1 VPKPHDGTAA
11 PCSLQYTGR
20 TAGYVLTEE
29 IFTRGDTTELADSL
43 LAPVCAGRI
52 YVGGGLFTD
61 EQKAFHLE
69 LAQEFEALGF
79 SVFLPQRDG
88 HEAAALDDWT
98 DAEKV
103 RRIYRRDLVEV
114 CSARFLFAD
123 LDGAVPDDG
132 LCAEI
137 GIAGLHKL
145 INPDKRV
152 IGYRSDTR
160 TFMGT
165 LALNPLVAGPLDLL
179 CHTREEVLGY
189 FVAQAPTSMGQV

>member
-1 VPKPHDGTAA
+1 M
-11 PCSLQYTGR
+11 
-20 TAGYVLTEE
+20 LTEE
-29 IFTRGDTTELADSL
+29 IFTKGDTTAVADSL
-43 LAPVCAGRI
+43 SAPLFAERI

-69 LAQEFEALGF
+69 LTQELETLGF

-88 HEAAALDDWT
+88 HEAASLDDWA

-114 CSARFLFAD
+114 CRARFLFAD

-179 CHTREEVLGY
+179 CHKRKEVLDY
-189 FVAQAPTSMGQV
+189 FIAQAPPGTGQA